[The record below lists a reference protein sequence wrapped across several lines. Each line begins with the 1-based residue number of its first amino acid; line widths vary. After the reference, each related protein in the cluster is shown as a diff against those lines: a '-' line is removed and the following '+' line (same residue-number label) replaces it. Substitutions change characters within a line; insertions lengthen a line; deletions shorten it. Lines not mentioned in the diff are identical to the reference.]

1 MKKLNLLLVI
11 VFATVELVAQTRVVA
26 ECTVNYSIQ
35 INGSQ
40 TNDKETEALLKSSSK
55 TVFIKGN
62 DSRVDLISTSFL
74 QTLIYDKSTGNA
86 VVLRE
91 LGANKFMTK
100 LDNKAWVAQN
110 AKFTG
115 MTITYVNETKAIL
128 GYECKKAILQLQDGT
143 TFTVYYALA
152 IAPSVKEFE
161 YQFKDIPGFVLEY
174 ETLEGKGQKIIYT
187 ATKINLNPVPA
198 SKFDVPTSGYRILN

>member
-1 MKKLNLLLVI
+1 MKKLNLLLLI
-11 VFATVELVAQTRVVA
+11 MFPAINLVAQTRVVA

-40 TNDKETEALLKSSSK
+40 ELDKETEALLKSSSK

-62 DSRVDLISTSFL
+62 DSRVDLTSASFL
-74 QTLIYDKSTGNA
+74 QSLIYDKSTGNA
-86 VVLRE
+86 VIMRE

-100 LDNKAWVAQN
+100 LDGKAWITLN
-110 AKFTG
+110 AKYTG
-115 MTITYVNETKAIL
+115 MKITFVNETKSIL
-128 GYECKKAILQLQDGT
+128 GYECKKAILHLLNGT
-143 TFTVYYALA
+143 SFTAFYAVA

-174 ETLEGKGQKIIYT
+174 ETYGEKEQKITYT
-187 ATKINLNPVPA
+187 ATRINLNPVPA
-198 SKFDVPTSGYRILN
+198 SKFDIPTSGYRLLD